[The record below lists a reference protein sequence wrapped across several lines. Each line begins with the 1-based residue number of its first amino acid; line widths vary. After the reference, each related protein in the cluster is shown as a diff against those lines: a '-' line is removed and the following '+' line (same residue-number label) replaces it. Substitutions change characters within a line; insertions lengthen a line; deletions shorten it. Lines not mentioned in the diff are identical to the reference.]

1 MTTYIP
7 DLADEVLV
15 MYGPHRGGVGLV
27 TDIRFESG
35 EPLRPRYFVEGV
47 LPDGMDFTRWI
58 TADDLA
64 PAEWGTWHIALTTAG
79 GEHVVS
85 AAITDDPIA
94 PVEALAHMLSEGEW
108 YILDIGIRDGR
119 PVKRAVAIRHIEMID
134 VIVESRRD
142 HR

>member
-1 MTTYIP
+1 MNAYIP
-7 DLADEVLV
+7 DLADEVLILR
-15 MYGPHRGGVGLV
+15 GPHAGGVGTV
-27 TDIRFESG
+27 TDIDNGRGF
-35 EPLRPRYFVEGV
+35 YVEGV
-47 LPDGMDFTRWI
+47 RSDGMDFTRWI